1 MRRALWLSVGLVLA
15 ALTGVVVAPHGA
27 TDPVI
32 RTVSVGQI
40 PGMVAV
46 DAHTHRAF
54 VLNSRDN
61 TVSVLDAHS
70 GTLLRTVA
78 LNRSPETAI
87 VATRTDRV
95 FVLNDE
101 SGLVSVLDAARGTV
115 LRTLSVASIDAAVDE
130 RSSHVFVAGDDTL
143 TMLDA
148 RSGRV
153 LDTERLSAGY
163 AQGIA
168 VDPRTQRAFVT
179 NFGDDT
185 VSVADTTSGHLV
197 RVLRV
202 GRVPVAVA
210 VDVRTGRAFVTNNG
224 SGSVSM
230 LDARSGTLL
239 RTIPVG
245 PTPARVVVAER
256 VGRVFI
262 VHGRGGNVATPGGMF
277 AGPSWGGT
285 TVLDARTGAVL
296 RRIAIG
302 GSPLDDVGYATA
314 TNIAVDESEGH
325 VFVINQSTRDRA
337 GNPSGGSVSVLDD
350 RTGQVRQTIAVGRK
364 PIALAVDEGSAR
376 LFVVSTNS
384 DCIRRTSF
392 WDQVPP
398 SVRSLLPFLPKPA
411 PPLCNVP
418 GIVTVIDT
426 SRV

>member
-46 DAHTHRAF
+46 DAHTNRAF

-61 TVSVLDAHS
+61 TVSVLDARS

-101 SGLVSVLDAARGTV
+101 SDLVSVLDAARGTV

-130 RSSHVFVAGDDTL
+130 RSSHVFVAGDDAL

-185 VSVADTTSGHLV
+185 VSVADTTSGHVV

-230 LDARSGTLL
+230 LDARSGALL

-262 VHGRGGNVATPGGMF
+262 VHGRGGNVATPAGVF

-285 TVLDARTGAVL
+285 TMLDARTGAVL

-314 TNIAVDESEGH
+314 TNIAVDESGGH
-325 VFVINQSTRDRA
+325 VFVINQSTRDRT
-337 GNPSGGSVSVLDD
+337 GNPTGGSVSVLDD
-350 RTGQVRQTIAVGRK
+350 RTGQVRQTIAVGLN
-364 PIALAVDEGSAR
+364 PIALAVDEASAR

-384 DCIRRTSF
+384 GCIRRTSI

-411 PPLCNVP
+411 PPICNAP
-418 GIVTVIDT
+418 GTVTVIDT